1 MTRPRHQGVV
11 RVPDQ
16 ATARGSVGRSMVRP
30 VDRTTPESPET
41 GRSTG
46 PACPLIHVADH
57 AVIGTRG

>member
-16 ATARGSVGRSMVRP
+16 ATAGRSVGRSMVRP
-30 VDRTTPESPET
+30 ADRTTPEGPES

-46 PACPLIHVADH
+46 PVCPLVHVADH
-57 AVIGTRG
+57 ALIGTSG